1 MTIDPQPVII
11 IADVPPYNNYT
22 LTCNATIPRDLI
34 HLQVSFTIYRS
45 SVIASANFT
54 PVDDCVSIMFTG
66 DRLCSYAVAF
76 TEMANL
82 PDAPERICS
91 VELVYIDSETSEVIS
106 VARENA
112 SALLLVNGKY
122 YNHIPLFVRT
132 II

>member
-1 MTIDPQPVII
+1 MIAPVLSVTIDPQPVIV
-11 IADVPPYNNYT
+11 IANVPPYNNYT

-34 HLQVSFTIYRS
+34 HLQVSFSIYRS

-54 PVDDCVSIMFTG
+54 PVDDCGSVMFTG

-76 TEMANL
+76 TEVTNF

-91 VELVYIDSETSEVIS
+91 VELLYIDSETSDVIS

-112 SALLLVNGKY
+112 SVLLLVNGK
-122 YNHIPLFVRT
+122 
-132 II
+132 